1 MEHRQKSL
9 IMCVTPLQI
18 LIAEKI
24 IQSRPTEDFDV
35 IIFALENNPKFN
47 YYAEKLKKYAKAYW
61 YSYTIYKNSIY
72 NLINF
77 LKFICQF
84 NFNGFNKKYDNY
96 YLSSIDSRYF
106 QYILSKKTNSSNVFT
121 FDDGTANIVKTSIYY
136 MKNINDEKKNKLFKI
151 LGIKYF
157 QDDIKDMSK
166 LHYTIYPEFKN
177 IIENIKEVKL
187 FNTIETS
194 CQRDKEKNIFLGQP
208 YEQLDKGLTIDKVER
223 LMIDLNIDFY
233 FPHPREKYS
242 PSNIEIIK
250 TEKIFEDYI
259 VNYLRN
265 NKDICVN
272 IYTFMSSAALN
283 VIAVEGVQVFFIQ
296 NKNLL
301 NKYPDLFN
309 ILKDHKI
316 NFLKFKDI

>member
-35 IIFALENNPKFN
+35 IIFALENNQKFN

-61 YSYTIYKNSIY
+61 YSHVVYKSSIY

-77 LKFICQF
+77 LKFIFQF
-84 NFNGFNKKYDNY
+84 NFNSFNKRYDNY

-106 QYILSKKTNSSNVFT
+106 QYILSKKTNSSSVFT

-136 MKNINDEKKNKLFKI
+136 LRNLNDEKKNKIFKL

-157 QDDIKDMSK
+157 QDDIKSMSK
-166 LHYTIYPEFKN
+166 LHYTIYPQFEN
-177 IIENIKEVKL
+177 IIENTKEIKL
-187 FNTIETS
+187 FNSNIENKVRNK
-194 CQRDKEKNIFLGQP
+194 CLNIFLGQP
-208 YEQLDKGLTIDKVER
+208 YEEFDSNLSTDNIEK
-223 LMIDLNIDFY
+223 LMDQLNINLY
-233 FPHPREKYS
+233 FPHPREKN
-242 PSNIEIIK
+242 NIKNVETVNTK
-250 TEKIFEDYI
+250 KIFEDYI
-259 VNYLRN
+259 VDFLDRNDDCYL
-265 NKDICVN
+265 N

-283 VIAVEGVQVFFIQ
+283 VKSFDSINIYFIQ
-296 NKNLL
+296 TNTLI
-301 NKYPDLFN
+301 NKYPDFFNMLKNHNFN
-309 ILKDHKI
+309 ILE
-316 NFLKFKDI
+316 F

>member
-35 IIFALENNPKFN
+35 IIFGLENNQKFN

-61 YSYTIYKNSIY
+61 YSHVVYKSSIY

-77 LKFICQF
+77 LKFIFQF
-84 NFNGFNKKYDNY
+84 SFNGFNKKYDNY

-106 QYILSKKTNSSNVFT
+106 QYILSKKTNSSSVFT

-136 MKNINDEKKNKLFKI
+136 LRNLNDEKKNKIFKS

-157 QDDIKDMSK
+157 QDDIKSMSK
-166 LHYTIYPEFKN
+166 LHYTIYPQFEN
-177 IIENIKEVKL
+177 IIENTKEIKL
-187 FNTIETS
+187 FNNNVKNKV
-194 CQRDKEKNIFLGQP
+194 RDKCLNIFLGQP
-208 YEQLDKGLTIDKVER
+208 YEEFDSNLSADNIEK
-223 LMIDLNIDFY
+223 LMDQLNIDLY
-233 FPHPREKYS
+233 FPHPREKN
-242 PSNIEIIK
+242 NIKNVENVNTK
-250 TEKIFEDYI
+250 KIFEDYI
-259 VNYLRN
+259 VDFLDRNEDCYL
-265 NKDICVN
+265 N

-283 VIAVEGVQVFFIQ
+283 VKSFDSINIYFIQ
-296 NKNLL
+296 THTLI
-301 NKYPDLFN
+301 NKYPDF
-309 ILKDHKI
+309 
-316 NFLKFKDI
+316 F

>member
-35 IIFALENNPKFN
+35 IIFALENNLKFN

-61 YSYTIYKNSIY
+61 YSHVAYKSSIY

-77 LKFICQF
+77 LKLIFQF
-84 NFNGFNKKYDNY
+84 NLNGFNKRYDNY

-106 QYILSKKTNSSNVFT
+106 QYILSKKTDSSSVFT

-136 MKNINDEKKNKLFKI
+136 LKNLNDEKKNKIFKS

-157 QDDIKDMSK
+157 QDDIKSMSK
-166 LHYTIYPEFKN
+166 LHYTIYPQFEN
-177 IIENIKEVKL
+177 IIENTKEIKL
-187 FNTIETS
+187 FHSNVKNKI
-194 CQRDKEKNIFLGQP
+194 RDKCLNIFLGQP
-208 YEQLDKGLTIDKVER
+208 YEEFDSNLSTDNIEK
-223 LMIDLNIDFY
+223 LMDQLNIDLY
-233 FPHPREKYS
+233 FPHPREKN
-242 PSNIEIIK
+242 NIKNVETVNTK
-250 TEKIFEDYI
+250 KIFEDYI
-259 VNYLRN
+259 VDFLDRNEDCYL
-265 NKDICVN
+265 N

-283 VIAVEGVQVFFIQ
+283 VKSFDGINIYFIQ
-296 NKNLL
+296 TNTLIS
-301 NKYPDLFN
+301 KYPDFFN
-309 ILKDHKI
+309 MLKNHNFTILE
-316 NFLKFKDI
+316 F

>member
-35 IIFALENNPKFN
+35 IIFALENNQKFN

-61 YSYTIYKNSIY
+61 YSHVAYKSSIY

-77 LKFICQF
+77 LKFIVQF
-84 NFNGFNKKYDNY
+84 NFNGFNREYDNY

-106 QYILSKKTNSSNVFT
+106 QYILSKKTNSSSVFT

-136 MKNINDEKKNKLFKI
+136 LRNLNDEKKNKIFKS

-157 QDDIKDMSK
+157 QDDIKNMSK
-166 LHYTIYPEFKN
+166 LHYTIYPQF
-177 IIENIKEVKL
+177 ENIVENTKEIKL
-187 FNTIETS
+187 FNSNVGNKI
-194 CQRDKEKNIFLGQP
+194 RDKSLNIFLGQP
-208 YEQLDKGLTIDKVER
+208 YEEFDSDLSTDKIEK
-223 LMIDLNIDFY
+223 LMDQLNINLY
-233 FPHPREKYS
+233 FPHPREKN
-242 PSNIEIIK
+242 NIKNVEIVDTK
-250 TEKIFEDYI
+250 KIFEDYI
-259 VNYLRN
+259 VDFLDRNEDCYL
-265 NKDICVN
+265 N

-283 VIAVEGVQVFFIQ
+283 VKSFEGINIYFIQ
-296 NKNLL
+296 SNALVS
-301 NKYPDLFN
+301 KYPDFFN
-309 ILKDHKI
+309 MLKNHNFTILE
-316 NFLKFKDI
+316 F

>member
-35 IIFALENNPKFN
+35 IIFALENNQKFN

-61 YSYTIYKNSIY
+61 YSHVVYKNSIY

-77 LKFICQF
+77 LKFIFQF
-84 NFNGFNKKYDNY
+84 NFNGFNKRYNNY

-106 QYILSKKTNSSNVFT
+106 QYILSKKTSSSSVFT

-136 MKNINDEKKNKLFKI
+136 LRNLNDEKKNKIFKS

-157 QDDIKDMSK
+157 QDDIKSMSK
-166 LHYTIYPEFKN
+166 LHYTIYPQFEN
-177 IIENIKEVKL
+177 IIENTKEIKL
-187 FNTIETS
+187 FNSNVENKVRNK
-194 CQRDKEKNIFLGQP
+194 CLNIFLGQP
-208 YEQLDKGLTIDKVER
+208 YDEFDSNLSTDNIEK
-223 LMIDLNIDFY
+223 LMDQLNINLY
-233 FPHPREKYS
+233 FPHPREKN
-242 PSNIEIIK
+242 NIKNVK
-250 TEKIFEDYI
+250 TVNTKKIFEDYI
-259 VNYLRN
+259 VDFLDRNEDCYL
-265 NKDICVN
+265 N

-283 VIAVEGVQVFFIQ
+283 VKSFDSINIYFIQ
-296 NKNLL
+296 TNTLI
-301 NKYPDLFN
+301 NKYPDFFNMLKNHNFN
-309 ILKDHKI
+309 ILE
-316 NFLKFKDI
+316 F

>member
-35 IIFALENNPKFN
+35 IIFGLENNQKFN

-61 YSYTIYKNSIY
+61 YSHVVYKSSIY

-77 LKFICQF
+77 LKFIFQF
-84 NFNGFNKKYDNY
+84 SFNGFNKKYDNY

-106 QYILSKKTNSSNVFT
+106 QYILSKKTNSSSVFT

-136 MKNINDEKKNKLFKI
+136 LRNLNDEKKNKIFKS

-157 QDDIKDMSK
+157 QDDIKSMSK
-166 LHYTIYPEFKN
+166 LHYTIYPQFEN
-177 IIENIKEVKL
+177 IIENTKEIKL
-187 FNTIETS
+187 FNNNVKNKV
-194 CQRDKEKNIFLGQP
+194 RDKCLNIFLGQP
-208 YEQLDKGLTIDKVER
+208 YEEFDSNLSADNIEK
-223 LMIDLNIDFY
+223 LMDQLNIDLY
-233 FPHPREKYS
+233 FPHPREKN
-242 PSNIEIIK
+242 NIKNVENVNTK
-250 TEKIFEDYI
+250 KIFEDYI
-259 VNYLRN
+259 VDFLDRNEDCYL
-265 NKDICVN
+265 N

-283 VIAVEGVQVFFIQ
+283 VKSFDSINIYFIQ
-296 NKNLL
+296 THTLI
-301 NKYPDLFN
+301 NKYPDFFNMLKNHNFN
-309 ILKDHKI
+309 ILE
-316 NFLKFKDI
+316 F

>member
-35 IIFALENNPKFN
+35 IIFALENNQKFN

-61 YSYTIYKNSIY
+61 YSHVAYKSSIY

-77 LKFICQF
+77 LKFIVQF
-84 NFNGFNKKYDNY
+84 NFNGFNRKYDNY

-106 QYILSKKTNSSNVFT
+106 QYILSKKPNSSSVFT

-136 MKNINDEKKNKLFKI
+136 LKNLNDEKKNKIFKS

-157 QDDIKDMSK
+157 QDDIKSMSK
-166 LHYTIYPEFKN
+166 LHYTIYPQFEN
-177 IIENIKEVKL
+177 IIENIKEIKL
-187 FNTIETS
+187 FDSNVKNKI
-194 CQRDKEKNIFLGQP
+194 RDKCLNIFLGQP
-208 YEQLDKGLTIDKVER
+208 YEELDSNLSTDNIEK
-223 LMIDLNIDFY
+223 LMDQLNINLY
-233 FPHPREKYS
+233 FPHPREKK
-242 PSNIEIIK
+242 NIKNVETVNTK
-250 TEKIFEDYI
+250 KIFEDYI
-259 VNYLRN
+259 VDFLDRNEDCYL
-265 NKDICVN
+265 N

-283 VIAVEGVQVFFIQ
+283 VKSFDGINIYFIQ
-296 NKNLL
+296 TNTLIS
-301 NKYPDLFN
+301 KYPDFFN
-309 ILKDHKI
+309 MLKNHNFTILE
-316 NFLKFKDI
+316 F

>member
-35 IIFALENNPKFN
+35 IIFGLENNQKFN

-61 YSYTIYKNSIY
+61 YSHVVYKSSIY

-77 LKFICQF
+77 LKFIFQF
-84 NFNGFNKKYDNY
+84 SFNGFNKKYDNY

-106 QYILSKKTNSSNVFT
+106 QYILSKKTNSSSVFT

-136 MKNINDEKKNKLFKI
+136 LRNLNDEKKNKIFKS

-157 QDDIKDMSK
+157 QDDIKSMSK
-166 LHYTIYPEFKN
+166 LHYTIYPQFEN
-177 IIENIKEVKL
+177 IIENTKEIKL
-187 FNTIETS
+187 
-194 CQRDKEKNIFLGQP
+194 FLGQP
-208 YEQLDKGLTIDKVER
+208 YEEFDSNLSADNIEK
-223 LMIDLNIDFY
+223 LMDQLNIDLY
-233 FPHPREKYS
+233 FPHPREKN
-242 PSNIEIIK
+242 NIKNVENVNTK
-250 TEKIFEDYI
+250 KIFEDYI
-259 VNYLRN
+259 VDFLDRNEDCYL
-265 NKDICVN
+265 N

-283 VIAVEGVQVFFIQ
+283 VKSFDSINIYFIQ
-296 NKNLL
+296 THTLI
-301 NKYPDLFN
+301 NKYPDFFNMLKNHNFN
-309 ILKDHKI
+309 ILE
-316 NFLKFKDI
+316 F

>member
-24 IQSRPTEDFDV
+24 IQSRPAEDFDV

-61 YSYTIYKNSIY
+61 YSYIVYKSSIY

-84 NFNGFNKKYDNY
+84 NLNGFNKKYDNY

-106 QYILSKKTNSSNVFT
+106 QYILSRKTNSSSVFT

-136 MKNINDEKKNKLFKI
+136 MKNKNDENKNKLFRM

-157 QDDIKDMSK
+157 QDDIKSMSK
-166 LHYTIYPEFKN
+166 LHYTIYPDF
-177 IIENIKEVKL
+177 ENITSYTQEIKL
-187 FNTIETS
+187 FDVKDS
-194 CQRDKEKNIFLGQP
+194 CNERKKILNIFLGQP
-208 YEQLDKGLTIDKVER
+208 YEQLSNHINLAKIKELLEK
-223 LMIDLNIDFY
+223 LNINSY
-233 FPHPREKYS
+233 FPHPREKNT
-242 PSNIEIIK
+242 PDNIEVIY
-250 TEKIFEDYI
+250 TNKIFEDYI
-259 VNYLRN
+259 INFLN
-265 NKDICVN
+265 KNKDTHIN
-272 IYTFMSSAALN
+272 IYTLMSSAALN
-283 VIAVEGVQVFFIQ
+283 VNSIDGLNVFFVRDDKILE
-296 NKNLL
+296 KYSDFFKLL
-301 NKYPDLFN
+301 EYNGIN
-309 ILKDHKI
+309 IISYEL
-316 NFLKFKDI
+316 

>member
-35 IIFALENNPKFN
+35 IIFALENNQKFN

-61 YSYTIYKNSIY
+61 YSYVVYKSSVY

-77 LKFICQF
+77 LKFIFQF
-84 NFNGFNKKYDNY
+84 NFNSFNKKYDNY

-106 QYILSKKTNSSNVFT
+106 QYILSKKTSSSSVFT

-136 MKNINDEKKNKLFKI
+136 LRNLNDEKKNKIFKS

-157 QDDIKDMSK
+157 QDDIKNMSK
-166 LHYTIYPEFKN
+166 LHYTIYPQF
-177 IIENIKEVKL
+177 ENIVENTKEIKL
-187 FNTIETS
+187 FNSNVGNKI
-194 CQRDKEKNIFLGQP
+194 RDKSLNIFLGQP
-208 YEQLDKGLTIDKVER
+208 YEEFDSDLSTDKIEK
-223 LMIDLNIDFY
+223 LMDQLNINLY
-233 FPHPREKYS
+233 FPHPREKN
-242 PSNIEIIK
+242 NIKNVEIVNTK
-250 TEKIFEDYI
+250 KIFEDYI
-259 VNYLRN
+259 VDFLNRNEDCYL
-265 NKDICVN
+265 N

-283 VIAVEGVQVFFIQ
+283 VKSFEGINIYFIQ
-296 NKNLL
+296 SNALVS
-301 NKYPDLFN
+301 KYPDFFN
-309 ILKDHKI
+309 MLKNHNFTILE
-316 NFLKFKDI
+316 F

>member
-35 IIFALENNPKFN
+35 IIFGLENNQKFN

-61 YSYTIYKNSIY
+61 YSHVVYKSSIY

-77 LKFICQF
+77 LKFIFQF
-84 NFNGFNKKYDNY
+84 SFNGFNKKYDNY

-106 QYILSKKTNSSNVFT
+106 QYILSKKTNSSSVFT

-136 MKNINDEKKNKLFKI
+136 LTNLNDEKKNKIFKS

-157 QDDIKDMSK
+157 QDDIKSMSK
-166 LHYTIYPEFKN
+166 LHYTIYPQFEN
-177 IIENIKEVKL
+177 IIENTKEIKL
-187 FNTIETS
+187 FNNNVKNKV
-194 CQRDKEKNIFLGQP
+194 RDKCLNIFLGQP
-208 YEQLDKGLTIDKVER
+208 YEEFDSNLSTDNIEK
-223 LMIDLNIDFY
+223 LMDQLNIDLY
-233 FPHPREKYS
+233 FPHPREKN
-242 PSNIEIIK
+242 NIK
-250 TEKIFEDYI
+250 NVKNVNTKKIFEDYI
-259 VNYLRN
+259 VDFLDRNDDCYL
-265 NKDICVN
+265 N

-283 VIAVEGVQVFFIQ
+283 VKSFDSINIYFIQ
-296 NKNLL
+296 THTLI
-301 NKYPDLFN
+301 NKYPDFFNMLKNHNFN
-309 ILKDHKI
+309 ILE
-316 NFLKFKDI
+316 F

>member
-24 IQSRPTEDFDV
+24 IQSRPTEDFDI

-47 YYAEKLKKYAKAYW
+47 YYAEKVKKYAKNYW
-61 YSYTIYKNSIY
+61 YSHIIYKNSIY

-106 QYILSKKTNSSNVFT
+106 QYIISRKTNSSKIFT

-136 MKNINDEKKNKLFKI
+136 LKNINDEKKNKIFKI

-157 QDDIKDMSK
+157 QDDIKGMSK
-166 LHYTIYPEFKN
+166 LHFTIYSHFEN
-177 IIENIKEVKL
+177 IIQNTKEIKL
-187 FNTIETS
+187 FDENGTNGI
-194 CQRDKEKNIFLGQP
+194 RNKGLNIFLGQP
-208 YEQLDKGLTIDKVER
+208 YEEFDTNLSIDKIEK
-223 LMIDLNIDFY
+223 LMDHLKINLY
-233 FPHPREKYS
+233 FPHPREK
-242 PSNIEIIK
+242 NNLRNVEIVK
-250 TEKIFEDYI
+250 TNKIFEDYI
-259 VNYLRN
+259 VEFLED
-265 NKDICVN
+265 NKDYYLN

-283 VIAVEGVQVFFIQ
+283 IKSLESVNFHFIQ
-296 NKNLL
+296 TNTLISKHPDFFNMLKNH
-301 NKYPDLFN
+301 NFT
-309 ILKDHKI
+309 ILE
-316 NFLKFKDI
+316 FEA